1 MEIFFS
7 LLASLF
13 ILIGIIGV
21 IVPAL
26 PGIALCY
33 MGILLHYFLGLGTIA
48 WTWLLIFGVL
58 TIFTLILNYVIPLRT
73 ARKYGGSKWGDIGGL
88 VGTFVG
94 FLWIP
99 VPFGFLIGMFAGVF
113 LGEYIQSKQAKIAFK
128 ATQGAL
134 IGFLYSTTFSF
145 LIGVSMLIVQL
156 YYFTSEWLFA

>member
-7 LLASLF
+7 LLASLL

-26 PGIALCY
+26 PGVILCY
-33 MGILLHYFLGLGTIA
+33 IGILLHYFLGSGTIS
-48 WTWLLIFGVL
+48 WILLLIFGIL
-58 TIFTLILNYVIPLRT
+58 TIFTLVLNYIIPLKT

-88 VGTFVG
+88 VGMLVG
-94 FLWIP
+94 FFWIP

-113 LGEYIQSKQAKIAFK
+113 LGEYVQNKKAKTAFK
-128 ATQGAL
+128 ATKGAL

-145 LIGVSMLIVQL
+145 LVGLSMLVVQL
-156 YYFTSEWLFA
+156 YYFILG